1 MDVAEHSDALAL
13 HNDEAYQN
21 MLKEVTNSALLWK
34 RFLDLPLPTGFTANS
49 AWEAAHI
56 VNYGCGIHLPPF
68 TTKETVL
75 YRYTIPVGTC
85 ITDIYSAILKNTITR
100 KLNDSID
107 QQALMT
113 IRIDN
118 VIAAAKADGLCFDEQ
133 NVVTMLRYGQTP
145 KTAIE
150 QLIMNTFRAG
160 ENVAQYANEPFS
172 KEMLISITESIL
184 TGVNPADISRS
195 TTERIYLVPDFDK
208 RINLSDTYDERR
220 ALNLLV
226 EYLQGNIGDSF
237 DLPILRGLLVSDLLR
252 TFIPLHGFSSLLGQL
267 LQHLCLRKIHLPIL
281 DILPLARIRLDWEE
295 GKIGKSDVFCT
306 KQEFLETQARQRGF
320 GIYDITALQTVMV
333 QLTYIELL
341 RTINVAKESI
351 ERDESIKNTL
361 TQNARFNYRQ
371 RSVLARASKGPE
383 KQFTI
388 RYHQV
393 NHNVSYATARRDF
406 EELVNSGYLSFTM
419 QGKTQ
424 VFRASEQFDDLFKL
438 KVHRT

>member
-1 MDVAEHSDALAL
+1 MGAIGHYDALAL

-34 RFLDLPLPTGFTANS
+34 RFLDLPLPKGFTANT

-56 VNYGCGIHLPPF
+56 VNYGCGIHLPSF
-68 TTKETVL
+68 TTDETVL

-85 ITDIYSAILKNTITR
+85 ITDIYSAILKNALTR
-100 KLNDSID
+100 ELNDSID

-118 VIAAAKADGLCFDEQ
+118 VIAAAKTDGLCFDEQ
-133 NVVTMLRYGQTP
+133 SVVTMLRYGQAP
-145 KTAIE
+145 KTATE
-150 QLIMNTFRAG
+150 QLILNAFRVK
-160 ENVAQYANEPFS
+160 ENLSHYANEPFS
-172 KEMLISITESIL
+172 EEMLVSITESLLAGIGLAEIERKPIDGIL
-184 TGVNPADISRS
+184 
-195 TTERIYLVPDFDK
+195 LVPDFDK
-208 RINLSDTYDERR
+208 RISSDEWYDERR
-220 ALNLLV
+220 ALILLI
-226 EYLQGNIGDSF
+226 EYLQGIIGDTF
-237 DLPILRGLLVSDLLR
+237 DLPILRGLLVSDILR
-252 TFIPLHGFSSLLGQL
+252 TFVPLHGFSSLLGQL

-295 GKIGKSDVFCT
+295 GKIEKGEVFCT
-306 KQEFLETQARQRGF
+306 KQEFLETQARQRSF

-341 RTINVAKESI
+341 RTINIAKEFI
-351 ERDESIKNTL
+351 ERDEYIKNAL

-393 NHNVSYATARRDF
+393 NHNISYATARRDF
-406 EELVNSGYLSFTM
+406 EELVNSGYLSFSM
-419 QGKTQ
+419 KGKTQ
-424 VFRASEQFDDLFKL
+424 VFYASEQFDDLFKL
-438 KVHRT
+438 KVHSS